1 MNKVLIAIIVII
13 VAALGAG
20 GIFLLKGT
28 DKADQSANPTEGS
41 LVPVTIQ
48 KGDSGAA
55 LPQSEPKRY
64 FQTITIDSQSFFFK
78 PDLFRVKAG
87 EKATVTVDSHGNH
100 TFTIDELKIN
110 VKTADGKKTQFS
122 FTPKK
127 KGAFHYYS
135 SVPGDREAGMQGTL
149 IVE

>member
-1 MNKVLIAIIVII
+1 MNKVLTAIIVII
-13 VAALGAG
+13 ALGAG
-20 GIFLLKGT
+20 GVFLLKGT
-28 DKADQSANPTEGS
+28 DKTGQSVNPSGGNS
-41 LVPVTIQ
+41 LVPVTTQ

-55 LPQSEPKRY
+55 LPQSAPKQY

-78 PDLFRVKAG
+78 PDFFRVKAG
-87 EKATVTVDSHGNH
+87 EKATVTVNSHGNH

-110 VKTADGKKTQFS
+110 IKTADGKKTQFS
-122 FTPKK
+122 FTPNK

-135 SVPGDREAGMQGTL
+135 SIPGDREAGQQGTL